1 MIQDT
6 TGVINAITCHLFY
19 QMLFVTSTSS
29 QTVVYLYSVEY
40 AEFIH
45 CKGRM
50 FTDFDAVRKE
60 IEDETD
66 RVTGKNKGISNIPI
80 NLRVYS
86 PHGNY
91 ASDINC
97 GYYWFIS
104 QRFTIM
110 MHLNANAPNNCNCN
124 RNCNY

>member
-1 MIQDT
+1 MP
-6 TGVINAITCHLFY
+6 
-19 QMLFVTSTSS
+19 
-29 QTVVYLYSVEY
+29 VYRMFLSVEY

-45 CKGRM
+45 CKGRI

-86 PHGNY
+86 PHGIACRY
-91 ASDINC
+91 
-97 GYYWFIS
+97 IS
-104 QRFTIM
+104 
-110 MHLNANAPNNCNCN
+110 C
-124 RNCNY
+124 